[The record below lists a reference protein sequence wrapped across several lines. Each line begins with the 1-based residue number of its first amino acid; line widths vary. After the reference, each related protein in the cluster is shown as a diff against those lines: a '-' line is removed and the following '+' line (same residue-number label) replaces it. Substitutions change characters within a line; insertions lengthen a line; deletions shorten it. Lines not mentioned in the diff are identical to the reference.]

1 MREKAGTQ
9 GTQDY
14 EKEDLDRKRGMN
26 GIPIRINHQ
35 PTCKSYHIP
44 DRLHGVTRGG
54 KKVTQRTV
62 QNRCYRRRSTSAIT
76 CNWRSSTRRFASEV
90 TGVEVIQSAGLSS
103 SNWRHVERGRR
114 LEATHLGFVKHWG
127 SRTAHTYDS
136 VDQEANIS
144 SRPTTG
150 SSNVKKI

>member
-54 KKVTQRTV
+54 
-62 QNRCYRRRSTSAIT
+62 
-76 CNWRSSTRRFASEV
+76 
-90 TGVEVIQSAGLSS
+90 
-103 SNWRHVERGRR
+103 
-114 LEATHLGFVKHWG
+114 
-127 SRTAHTYDS
+127 
-136 VDQEANIS
+136 
-144 SRPTTG
+144 
-150 SSNVKKI
+150 

>member
-35 PTCKSYHIP
+35 PTCKSYHIL

-54 KKVTQRTV
+54 KRSRRELFKTV
-62 QNRCYRRRSTSAIT
+62 VIDGGPHQPLLATGGVALVDLLPRSP
-76 CNWRSSTRRFASEV
+76 E
-90 TGVEVIQSAGLSS
+90 
-103 SNWRHVERGRR
+103 
-114 LEATHLGFVKHWG
+114 
-127 SRTAHTYDS
+127 
-136 VDQEANIS
+136 
-144 SRPTTG
+144 
-150 SSNVKKI
+150 